1 MIKDEHLPAMQGLF
15 PSWITSCSKDGEPNT
30 TVISQIW
37 YVDKNHVALSFQF
50 FNKTKKNISLNPYAY
65 ATITDPSNM
74 KQYNL
79 ELQFD
84 HSETEGELF
93 DEMDMKLQAIA
104 SMTGMTGIFELQA
117 ADVYKVLSI
126 SN

>member
-1 MIKDEHLPAMQGLF
+1 MLTKIM
-15 PSWITSCSKDGEPNT
+15 
-30 TVISQIW
+30 
-37 YVDKNHVALSFQF
+37 ALSFQF
-50 FNKTKKNISLNPYAY
+50 FNKKKNIFAY

-74 KQYNL
+74 NQYNL

-126 SN
+126 ND

>member
-1 MIKDEHLPAMQGLF
+1 MQGMF
-15 PSWITSCSKDGEPNT
+15 PSWITSCSLEGEPNT

-37 YVDKNHVALSFQF
+37 YVDENHVALSFQF
-50 FNKTKKNISLNPYAY
+50 FNKTKKNISVNPFAY

-104 SMTGMTGIFELQA
+104 SMTGMTGVFELQA

-126 SN
+126 ND

>member
-1 MIKDEHLPAMQGLF
+1 MNKTKKNNKIK
-15 PSWITSCSKDGEPNT
+15 N
-30 TVISQIW
+30 
-37 YVDKNHVALSFQF
+37 
-50 FNKTKKNISLNPYAY
+50 NKTKKNISLNPYAY

-84 HSETEGELF
+84 RSETEGELF

>member
-1 MIKDEHLPAMQGLF
+1 
-15 PSWITSCSKDGEPNT
+15 
-30 TVISQIW
+30 
-37 YVDKNHVALSFQF
+37 
-50 FNKTKKNISLNPYAY
+50 
-65 ATITDPSNM
+65 M

-117 ADVYKVLSI
+117 ADVYKALSI

>member
-1 MIKDEHLPAMQGLF
+1 MILWLF
-15 PSWITSCSKDGEPNT
+15 NPFELK

-37 YVDKNHVALSFQF
+37 YVDENHVALSFQF
-50 FNKTKKNISLNPYAY
+50 FNKTKKNISVNPYAF
-65 ATITDPSNM
+65 ATITDPSNFR
-74 KQYNL
+74 QYNL
-79 ELQFD
+79 ELLFD
-84 HSETEGELF
+84 HSETDGDLF

-117 ADVYKVLSI
+117 ADIYKVLSI

>member
-1 MIKDEHLPAMQGLF
+1 MWL
-15 PSWITSCSKDGEPNT
+15 
-30 TVISQIW
+30 
-37 YVDKNHVALSFQF
+37 YLSNFLTKQ
-50 FNKTKKNISLNPYAY
+50 KKNISVNPFAY

-104 SMTGMTGIFELQA
+104 SMTGMTGVFELQA

-126 SN
+126 ND

>member
-1 MIKDEHLPAMQGLF
+1 MWL
-15 PSWITSCSKDGEPNT
+15 
-30 TVISQIW
+30 
-37 YVDKNHVALSFQF
+37 YLSNF
-50 FNKTKKNISLNPYAY
+50 FNKTKKNISVNPFAY

-74 KQYNL
+74 NQYNL

-93 DEMDMKLQAIA
+93 KRNGYEVTSYA
-104 SMTGMTGIFELQA
+104 SITGMTGIFELQA

-126 SN
+126 ND

>member
-1 MIKDEHLPAMQGLF
+1 MIKDEHIPAMQGMF
-15 PSWITSCSKDGEPNT
+15 PSWITSCSKEGEPNT

-37 YVDKNHVALSFQF
+37 YVDENHVALSFQF
-50 FNKTKKNISLNPYAY
+50 FNKTKKNISVNPFAY

-84 HSETEGELF
+84 HSETEGEL
-93 DEMDMKLQAIA
+93 
-104 SMTGMTGIFELQA
+104 
-117 ADVYKVLSI
+117 
-126 SN
+126 

>member
-1 MIKDEHLPAMQGLF
+1 MIFSQEEFNLRITKVKDSM
-15 PSWITSCSKDGEPNT
+15 
-30 TVISQIW
+30 
-37 YVDKNHVALSFQF
+37 
-50 FNKTKKNISLNPYAY
+50 NKKGIEILLT
-65 ATITDPSNM
+65 TDPSNM

-126 SN
+126 ND